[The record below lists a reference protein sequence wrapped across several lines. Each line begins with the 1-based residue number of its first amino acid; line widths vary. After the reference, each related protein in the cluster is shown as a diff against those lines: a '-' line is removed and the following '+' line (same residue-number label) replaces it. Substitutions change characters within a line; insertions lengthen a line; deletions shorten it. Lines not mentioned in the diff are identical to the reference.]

1 MTPNPE
7 PEFARLVTRTLHLA
21 LTSDAESFDLTVRAR
36 DGIVVC
42 LDRPGPEYRTRVADF
57 VSQSIEA
64 ELERLGA
71 STPGY
76 GPEDALSDKLSDQLY
91 RARLLGNGG
100 LGLRFANLDGLS
112 DESGQLGL
120 EDSHALR
127 VLFEIAQ
134 RDRLQL
140 YLPESASALRVVG
153 APEPLCDWLSA
164 GSRAGRVASIEY
176 EPLESPS
183 PPATEW
189 NDKVADV
196 TNSGADGLSSLPPLA
211 AFAEPAEELPTEAP
225 VSTEQPRDAM
235 AIADIADAER
245 ASPSSEPELRDGM
258 AQAAQRSETR
268 DVSLERRCE
277 SWAAQLQNMNGPKVH
292 GSIERAFLTA
302 YLPLCREVAAGNAP
316 GETRVAVESWAEGFA
331 QSYATAF
338 KSLGSRPKRPKMVK
352 DIIDIGTR
360 WLSQHRARQCQLLV
374 VDGLRFDLGQRLN
387 EEIERRLGGRATC
400 ADQTLLWAA
409 LPSNAESQQIGEQR
423 LPRAT
428 LFGKHQGRS
437 EAVESVRVG
446 SRELFRVDAI
456 GADLG
461 QSGEVEPR
469 RLNRLALALADS
481 IVPWLRE
488 QPADTLVVLFGDHGF
503 HWQANENGT
512 SAAKCGGALPE
523 QVLVPASAWLLGDP
537 RAKAALAAGLH

>member
-1 MTPNPE
+1 MTPNPA

-21 LTSDAESFDLTVRAR
+21 LTSDAESFDLTVRAAE
-36 DGIVVC
+36 GIVVC
-42 LDRPGPEYRTRVADF
+42 LDSPGPEHRTRLADF
-57 VSQSIEA
+57 VSESIEA

-71 STPGY
+71 SAPSCRR
-76 GPEDALSDKLSDQLY
+76 EDALADKLSDQLY

-100 LGLRFANLDGLS
+100 LGLRFSSLDGLS

-127 VLFEIAQ
+127 TLFQVAQ

-140 YLPESASALRVVG
+140 YLPEAASALRVIG

-176 EPLESPS
+176 EPLESPA
-183 PPATEW
+183 PPAAQWGQPPANAT
-189 NDKVADV
+189 AD
-196 TNSGADGLSSLPPLA
+196 ALSSFPPLS
-211 AFAEPAEELPTEAP
+211 AFAEPIGEEHSAEEAAATEQREAP
-225 VSTEQPRDAM
+225 APADLCDSEGAQPS
-235 AIADIADAER
+235 AE
-245 ASPSSEPELRDGM
+245 SDDGVP
-258 AQAAQRSETR
+258 AAAQRSEER
-268 DVSLERRCE
+268 DVSLDRRCE

-292 GSIERAFLTA
+292 GSVERAFLTA

-316 GETRVAVESWAEGFA
+316 RETQIAVESWAEGFA

-352 DIIDIGTR
+352 DIVDIGTR
-360 WLSQHRARQCQLLV
+360 WLTQHRARQCQLLL

-409 LPSNAESQQIGEQR
+409 LPSNAESQEIGEQR
-423 LPRAT
+423 LSRTT

-437 EAVESVRVG
+437 ESVESVRVG
-446 SRELFRVDAI
+446 SRELFRVDSI
-456 GADLG
+456 GADLS
-461 QSGEVEPR
+461 QAGEAEPL
-469 RLNRLALALADS
+469 RLSRLALALANS
-481 IVPWLRE
+481 IVPWLHE

-503 HWQANENGT
+503 HWHADETGT
-512 SAAKCGGALPE
+512 SPAKCGGALPE

-537 RAKAALAAGLH
+537 RTKPAFAAGLH